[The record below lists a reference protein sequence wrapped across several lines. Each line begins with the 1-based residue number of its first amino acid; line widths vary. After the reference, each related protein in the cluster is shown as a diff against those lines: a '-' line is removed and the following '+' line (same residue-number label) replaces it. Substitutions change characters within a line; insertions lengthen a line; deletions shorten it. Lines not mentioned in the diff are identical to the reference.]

1 MKKLFVFSVLFFF
14 VLCYGVL
21 AANTYLFC
29 NAVAGETCP
38 TSATSCSAAFGGTCN
53 YPTCDCNI
61 LAVGNMTNI
70 TYVLKSL
77 NITSA
82 AGFISP
88 MVSSPAG
95 VADGVSGQKSFLG
108 IIEYLGGIGGS
119 GGWRT
124 TAANKAA
131 PGGNWSGG
139 GGGGGGAT
147 VGSTQL
153 GKIGGNFS
161 GSGGNSYNGVVG
173 GQGGGFLIFNIQK
186 LFYFNAATLGANGAS
201 GSAGSGNTGGGGGGG
216 GGHIIIFASNI
227 TFGSNADLRAFGG
240 AGGNGGAN
248 GNGAGGGGG
257 GTIHLIGGTIS
268 YLSSKPLNV
277 SGGIRGTGF
286 YNAATSGT
294 DGVIDLLQIMNN
306 GTFGVVTNTTGNVNL
321 SFTVLGANSTY
332 SCYLDSFN
340 SSAYT
345 GVVIANTTVSN
356 NTVTNFLVTPT
367 TYGNISWQVRCNS
380 SLSQFTGASGN
391 TSFVFTSPDTCTA
404 PVVGD
409 WSLSCSDN
417 CRITGDQSVPAN
429 IKMTGN
435 GVITLAAKWL
445 FKATNQFIYI
455 GSGCTLAVNSGG
467 GIYKG

>member
-240 AGGNGGAN
+240 AGGNGVTGGGTVPSGNNGGTGAAKSTGGLGGGGN
-248 GNGAGGGGG
+248 GNANNGFAGTPNTGGGGG
-257 GTIHLIGGTIS
+257 GAGYGANGGYIGGDGGSGVVIISIPTNYYTGIYTGSPTITTNGGFTI
-268 YLSSKPLNV
+268 LS
-277 SGGIRGTGF
+277 F
-286 YNAATSGT
+286 TSGT
-294 DGVIDLLQIMNN
+294 G
-306 GTFGVVTNTTGNVNL
+306 
-321 SFTVLGANSTY
+321 S
-332 SCYLDSFN
+332 
-340 SSAYT
+340 YT
-345 GVVIANTTVSN
+345 A
-356 NTVTNFLVTPT
+356 
-367 TYGNISWQVRCNS
+367 
-380 SLSQFTGASGN
+380 
-391 TSFVFTSPDTCTA
+391 
-404 PVVGD
+404 
-409 WSLSCSDN
+409 
-417 CRITGDQSVPAN
+417 
-429 IKMTGN
+429 
-435 GVITLAAKWL
+435 
-445 FKATNQFIYI
+445 
-455 GSGCTLAVNSGG
+455 
-467 GIYKG
+467 